1 MIEELFEAGLAHIKE
16 TLSENGIFHVGELGL
31 FTSKG
36 KFKFNFSFAE
46 FSVENG
52 VLLLELSL
60 SEDILDNC
68 VKYLLVN
75 LFTVFK
81 LMLIFVVLDALIFA
95 LILGLEAP
103 EEEAS
108 KFAELLLKIV
118 WSDDVKDKL
127 NLLSVVLIDL
137 DFIVS
142 GLSLVTELGLLCVV
156 F

>member
-1 MIEELFEAGLAHIKE
+1 
-16 TLSENGIFHVGELGL
+16 
-31 FTSKG
+31 
-36 KFKFNFSFAE
+36 
-46 FSVENG
+46 
-52 VLLLELSL
+52 LSL

-75 LFTVFK
+75 LFTVFQ

-95 LILGLEAP
+95 LILGLKAP

-142 GLSLVTELGLLCVV
+142 SLSLVTELGLLCVV
-156 F
+156 L

>member
-16 TLSENGIFHVGELGL
+16 TLSENRIFHVGELGL